1 MDGPTA
7 LTEAIRE
14 LRDRGGT
21 ALAALF
27 TAVGVATLVVRDSLL
42 ALITERQTVVDSV
55 TAFYTDLGV
64 QQSQLPALAELPTPL
79 AVDLPYGVAVVSLLV
94 VALLAEYGSILTL
107 RIVAGEA
114 PRRAATRRIGRTL
127 VFGFLAGTAVRA
139 LFVVGLTAFVLPGI
153 FVGVSLLFVHASIA
167 IDDAGPLEAFG
178 RSWAL
183 TAGRRFEVVS
193 VGLMLVALYAT
204 PRAFAPLIP
213 GTAGVVVMG
222 ATSGLAA
229 LLSAGVVG
237 RTYLALRDAGDESG
251 DAVGSG
257 GSDASTDDADEDPYD
272 APLGPDDIPEPE

>member
-21 ALAALF
+21 PLAALF
-27 TAVGVATLVVRDSLL
+27 AVVGVATLVVRDSLL
-42 ALITERQTVVDSV
+42 TLITERQALLDSV
-55 TAFYTDLGV
+55 TAFYTDFGV

-79 AVDLPYGVAVVSLLV
+79 AVDIPYGVAVASLLV
-94 VALLAEYGSILTL
+94 VALAAEYGSIVTL
-107 RIVAGEA
+107 RIVAGKS
-114 PRRAATRRIGRTL
+114 PRQAATRRIGRTII
-127 VFGFLAGTAVRA
+127 FGFLAGTAVRA
-139 LFVVGLTAFVLPGI
+139 LFVVGLAAFVLPGI
-153 FVGVSLLFVHASIA
+153 FIGVSLLFVHASIA

-183 TAGRRFEVVS
+183 TAGRRSEVVS

-213 GTAGVVVMG
+213 GTPGVVVMG
-222 ATSGLAA
+222 ATSGLAV

-237 RTYLALRDAGDESG
+237 RTYLALRDDSDEPGGAAESG
-251 DAVGSG
+251 DA
-257 GSDASTDDADEDPYD
+257 DASTDDEDPYD